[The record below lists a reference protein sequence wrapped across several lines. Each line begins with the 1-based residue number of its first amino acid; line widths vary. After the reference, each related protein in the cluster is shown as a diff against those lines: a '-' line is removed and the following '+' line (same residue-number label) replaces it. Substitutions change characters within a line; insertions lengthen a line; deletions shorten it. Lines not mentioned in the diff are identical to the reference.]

1 MWQILATLVFGVG
14 LPVCSTAQPAATTS
28 SIGGAE
34 VPSARQRGL
43 KLVLG
48 NAGFNRLTV
57 EQRENLLSGRTMCA
71 TSYLAKSEQPYRT
84 ARPSR
89 VASYADLPT
98 VGDHLQNKKYR
109 LVLIF
114 IATAGHDS
122 ARPVLIRNSFLP
134 GRVPATTSS
143 TPNWMQND
151 TLSYDTYVKDAI
163 EYFFDKNSYGALDV
177 DVVIPYPPNS
187 SSPIWVSPDTAGYGV
202 VDSVLKRIET
212 SYPDSF
218 FYDVSP
224 PSPYDYQRVG
234 YLFTDTFATGWCSS
248 DSNEL
253 WASEAIRDSIW
264 DGATFAG
271 AAWAGTG
278 NPLWPDVHSET
289 FAWQIIHEMLHHIT
303 YANASHPSF
312 ADRGVREFGTR
323 TWGFDIMD
331 HGGKACA
338 TNGHYGAHAL
348 APIDKY
354 LLGFI
359 EGNWLRTITTNT
371 TDVRLSPNHV
381 SPPSG
386 GRLLARIPLSS
397 GTSGTESFVVSN
409 HQGIGIDEVYNPGMG
424 DSLNNGL
431 HIWHIGDG
439 FELGFQSNRADVEVA
454 WTIALGDT
462 FCHPEGQSH
471 NPSSWAVSQYL
482 PTEYSDNFDWIDGVL
497 YDSPLY
503 PSMGGKGL
511 YILNQAYGGWS
522 AGGPGIGN
530 STAFC
535 NHNSDSGTL
544 RWEHLYDR
552 NIITPTIN
560 DFFRPGNAF
569 TPYSRPNT
577 DKYHRYAV
585 TSYADSMV
593 CTQGEPQEDRPRDG
607 NIMLPLGGAPFVSS
621 QLRDVNDGLTRVGIV
636 NIRQETNGDM
646 LFDVYFN
653 FWEGEFNDARNF
665 GYLKRYDDGTECES
679 GSVCWRNVWE
689 SMTLAGV
696 AHDTVVV
703 GPNGFLINT
712 GRKITVK
719 TGTTMKVLGP
729 ITVEGTLAVESG
741 VIFDTIKGDIVIA
754 SGGRLELGSNVTL
767 PFDLDHCKDLHVDSA
782 GTLIG
787 SGPTSVIEGP
797 INVRGR
803 SATVQNVKVLFA
815 DPYGTGQSIVT
826 VSNGWPTDTTTL
838 IKDCI
843 LSGAPNTENHYGI
856 GCFGSSPRIR
866 GVAVD
871 TVYAGIY
878 AYNGSDPVIYRS
890 AVYDDPDCEGTVTNN
905 LGASCY
911 YGVQAYL
918 NSEYQGGYYNP
929 PNTRFGGNNFR
940 RANSA
945 TGAHVYASNTGQ
957 QKLDYNYWNGGPDVL
972 VYNGAYATT
981 YPQCG
986 SPFPRPGRS
995 GGDERQPV
1003 FAAIDSAVAV
1013 LADHDTT
1020 GALDNLRALAGRQ
1033 TEAMDALFVL
1043 DRITELCSPER
1054 VVSLTEG
1061 LRTPESRPA
1070 ARQAAMWVMG
1080 RARHAQGELLGAAQW
1095 YAQVR
1100 ELDADSLLAT
1110 ESKFA
1115 EAELLFDLAGQR
1127 DRALVLF
1134 REFLAEASVDNPNR
1148 VIARGKL
1155 KMAGQDGDEP
1165 EPRITRPASP
1175 PLLTARPNPF
1185 NPTTSIT
1192 YRVTA
1197 QGNVS
1202 VQVYNA
1208 LGQRVR
1214 ELVNT
1219 AAPAGTYTVVW
1230 DGKDSAA
1237 RPVGSGVYLIRLT
1250 TPAAVVTERVT
1261 L

>member
-1 MWQILATLVFGVG
+1 MRGNLDWVD
-14 LPVCSTAQPAATTS
+14 CS
-28 SIGGAE
+28 
-34 VPSARQRGL
+34 
-43 KLVLG
+43 
-48 NAGFNRLTV
+48 
-57 EQRENLLSGRTMCA
+57 NL
-71 TSYLAKSEQPYRT
+71 Q
-84 ARPSR
+84 
-89 VASYADLPT
+89 
-98 VGDHLQNKKYR
+98 
-109 LVLIF
+109 
-114 IATAGHDS
+114 
-122 ARPVLIRNSFLP
+122 
-134 GRVPATTSS
+134 
-143 TPNWMQND
+143 
-151 TLSYDTYVKDAI
+151 
-163 EYFFDKNSYGALDV
+163 
-177 DVVIPYPPNS
+177 
-187 SSPIWVSPDTAGYGV
+187 
-202 VDSVLKRIET
+202 
-212 SYPDSF
+212 
-218 FYDVSP
+218 
-224 PSPYDYQRVG
+224 
-234 YLFTDTFATGWCSS
+234 
-248 DSNEL
+248 
-253 WASEAIRDSIW
+253 
-264 DGATFAG
+264 
-271 AAWAGTG
+271 
-278 NPLWPDVHSET
+278 
-289 FAWQIIHEMLHHIT
+289 
-303 YANASHPSF
+303 
-312 ADRGVREFGTR
+312 
-323 TWGFDIMD
+323 
-331 HGGKACA
+331 
-338 TNGHYGAHAL
+338 
-348 APIDKY
+348 
-354 LLGFI
+354 
-359 EGNWLRTITTNT
+359 
-371 TDVRLSPNHV
+371 
-381 SPPSG
+381 
-386 GRLLARIPLSS
+386 
-397 GTSGTESFVVSN
+397 
-409 HQGIGIDEVYNPGMG
+409 
-424 DSLNNGL
+424 
-431 HIWHIGDG
+431 
-439 FELGFQSNRADVEVA
+439 
-454 WTIALGDT
+454 
-462 FCHPEGQSH
+462 
-471 NPSSWAVSQYL
+471 
-482 PTEYSDNFDWIDGVL
+482 
-497 YDSPLY
+497 DSPFY
-503 PSMGGKGL
+503 PAPGGKGL
-511 YILNQAYGGWS
+511 WSLVPDSAYGGWS
-522 AGGPGIGN
+522 PGEPETSYPFCPEYGGR
-530 STAFC
+530 SHVA
-535 NHNSDSGTL
+535 
-544 RWEHLYDR
+544 YDA
-552 NIITPTIN
+552 NIITPTAN
-560 DFFRPGNAF
+560 DFFRESMSF
-569 TPYSRPNT
+569 TPYTRPNT
-577 DKYHRYAV
+577 DHFYIYGV
-585 TSYADSMV
+585 TNYVDNYTCSDTAR
-593 CTQGEPQEDRPRDG
+593 DRPRDG
-607 NIMLPLGGAPFVSS
+607 VVVAESYNEATGPTHVAVS
-621 QLRDVNDGLTRVGIV
+621 
-636 NIRQETNGDM
+636 NIRQEAGGDM

-653 FWEGEFNDARNF
+653 FWEGNFSHPKNF
-665 GYLKRYDDGTECES
+665 GTASTGPWGGNEEE
-679 GSVCWRNVWE
+679 VI
-689 SMTLAGV
+689 
-696 AHDTVVV
+696 TVVV
-703 GPNGFLINT
+703 GSNGFVVDSGKTLTISVGSGGAT
-712 GRKITVK
+712 TVRCLGGITVH
-719 TGTTMKVLGP
+719 
-729 ITVEGTLAVESG
+729 GTLTVQSG
-741 VIFDTIKGDIVIA
+741 VVFDTIKGDIVIA

-918 NSEYQGGYYNP
+918 NSEFQGGYYNP

-1115 EAELLFDLAGQR
+1115 EAELLFDLAGKR

-1155 KMAGQDGDEP
+1155 KMAGQDGGEP

-1202 VQVYNA
+1202 VDVYNA

-1219 AAPAGTYTVVW
+1219 AAQPGVYTVVW

-1237 RPVGSGVYLIRLT
+1237 RPVGSGVYLVRLI
-1250 TPAAVVTERVT
+1250 TPASVVTERVT
-1261 L
+1261 LLR